1 MGRAWAH
8 VTLPCL
14 LLAVALS
21 STHAAHLRAQQ
32 TAAKPHTTAVARLI
46 LLPAEVVTGAPAML
60 AVLDAQGRLLPDV
73 TVDLSDGQK
82 IITDETGRALFRG
95 PEQLG
100 ALTAKAANS
109 EVSAMATVVASGH
122 GGAPGTAA
130 AQPGTI
136 RVTSYPKVLAI
147 HDRFTLQGSGFQGI
161 ADSNHV
167 SLNGDPCLIVA
178 SSPASLV
185 ALPGPHVPVGEVTLR
200 VAVGGMEA
208 GQFPVSSVLLDFSG
222 PTEAINAGSNGTL
235 TLHAHGTMEPLLVE
249 IRNGSPSVIQLS
261 KGNVQRVKTSGG
273 EDNVAPVDVKFVAGG
288 NYLVVARL
296 LSAEAGTSDPR
307 SAQKQQ
313 KN

>member
-21 STHAAHLRAQQ
+21 ATYAARLRAQQ

-46 LLPAEVVTGAPAML
+46 LLPTDVVTGAPAML

-109 EVSAMATVVASGH
+109 EVSAMATVVAPGH
-122 GGAPGTAA
+122 TGAPGTPGGP
-130 AQPGTI
+130 PGTI

-147 HDRFTLQGSGFQGI
+147 HDRFTLEGSGFQGI

-178 SSPASLV
+178 SSAVSLV

-208 GQFPVSSVLLDFSG
+208 GQFPVSAVLLDFSG
-222 PTEAINAGSNGTL
+222 PTEAMNAGSNGKL
-235 TLHAHGTMEPLLVE
+235 TLHAHGTTEPLLVE
-249 IRNGSPSVIQLS
+249 VRNGSPSVIQLS

-273 EDNVAPVDVKFVAGG
+273 EDNVAPVDVKFVSGG

-296 LSAEAGTSDPR
+296 LSAEAGPPDPR